1 MVADTDDVRRG
12 GRLIGRG
19 RSAAVYDVGDGLVLR
34 RTTNPD
40 YDATGEADAM
50 RMAASAGVPVPRVH
64 QVAGRDLIMD
74 RLVGPT
80 MLDDLLAHPEHLDR
94 HAATLADLH
103 RRLDGVVIEDSATSS
118 SGPGSKGVAPLG
130 LLHGDLH
137 PGNVMLT
144 SAGPVL
150 IDWTNHRFGPRRVD
164 LAITWIL
171 LACFGHDQL
180 AAAGVSSA
188 VRTSLVGHFLAKVD
202 RTQATAGLPAAVEL
216 RLADPATGRIEKRCV
231 QTLSRRERPERPD
244 D

>member
-1 MVADTDDVRRG
+1 MNDVPTG
-12 GRLIGRG
+12 ARLVGRG

-40 YDATGEADAM
+40 YDAAGEADAM

-64 QVAGRDLIMD
+64 RVAGRDLIME
-74 RLVGPT
+74 RVAGPT
-80 MLDDLLAHPEHLDR
+80 MLDDLLANPEHLDR

-103 RRLDGVVIEDSATSS
+103 RRLDGVVIAESATRSS
-118 SGPGSKGVAPLG
+118 VPGTKGVTPFG

-144 SAGPVL
+144 RAGPVL
-150 IDWTNHRFGPRRVD
+150 IDWSNYRIGPREVD

-171 LACFGHDQL
+171 LACFGHDEP

-188 VRTSLVGHFLAKVD
+188 LRATLVGQFLAEVD
-202 RTQATAGLPAAVEL
+202 RTAATAGLREAVEL
-216 RLADPATGRIEKRCV
+216 RLADPATGRTEKRCI
-231 QTLSRRERPERPD
+231 QALSRGG
-244 D
+244 